1 MLTLGILLLVLG
13 ILLLV
18 PTKRAVGSRRRHH

>member
-1 MLTLGILLLVLG
+1 MKTALLLVAALLAASWPLLVLG

-18 PTKRAVGSRRRHH
+18 LP